1 MRADELATLPANY
14 MFWDKDLCKYATI
27 KDVEHFVSISDN
39 TYGTD
44 YEMRL
49 QCFGR
54 FRRLAYT
61 GLNDKNKRP
70 IYEGHI
76 VKASYKIMSQKIV
89 IIGAIGFEN
98 GSFVIVDKKRNV
110 AILSAFDS
118 EELKIIGNIFE
129 NPELLD
135 VEYGRAN

>member
-27 KDVEHFVSISDN
+27 DDIQPFVSIEPN
-39 TYGTD
+39 AYGTD
-44 YEMRL
+44 FELRL
-49 QCFGR
+49 QCLGR

-61 GLNDKNKRP
+61 GSNDKNKRP

-76 VKASYKIMSQKIV
+76 VKASYKIMGQKIE

-98 GSFVIVDKKRNV
+98 GSFVIVNGKRDV
-110 AILSAFDS
+110 AVLSAFNP

-129 NPELLD
+129 NPELL
-135 VEYGRAN
+135 ETSK

>member
-27 KDVEHFVSISDN
+27 DDIQPFVSIEPN
-39 TYGTD
+39 AYGTD
-44 YEMRL
+44 FELRL
-49 QCFGR
+49 QCLGR

-61 GLNDKNKRP
+61 GSNDKNKRP

-76 VKASYKIMSQKIV
+76 VKARYKFMGQKIEM
-89 IIGAIGFEN
+89 IGAIGVDS
-98 GSFVIVDKKRNV
+98 GFVIVNGKRDV
-110 AILSAFDS
+110 AVLSAFNP

-129 NPELLD
+129 NPELL
-135 VEYGRAN
+135 ETSK